1 MMKILDKG
9 GEDKDKIF
17 RKATYRVFSEKP
29 GTVGDGVNY
38 AVYASAWKEKDDL
51 AEVWIDWGSYAYG
64 EGVRGE
70 SAHRELVSLLK
81 SVNVTYEK
89 LESDDFDTLDCCCF
103 YGYHGG
109 FTCAVETVSGKKVEV
124 YFGDT
129 RDPERPSVREMKEEM
144 ERTVRTKLL
153 NPAWIEGKKRH
164 GYKGAVDI
172 SERVGRV
179 YGWAATADIVENWV
193 FDGIVDTFVA
203 DKEMRK
209 WFEENNPWALEEI
222 ARRLL
227 EAAERGIYKADKE
240 HLKKLKEAY
249 LEIEGFMEERLGDV
263 EGDFQ
268 GGEITILTRDD
279 VKSWD
284 DKVKGK
290 VEEWKKVI
298 EDLKEVKRG
307 YG

>member
-1 MMKILDKG
+1 
-9 GEDKDKIF
+9 
-17 RKATYRVFSEKP
+17 
-29 GTVGDGVNY
+29 
-38 AVYASAWKEKDDL
+38 
-51 AEVWIDWGSYAYG
+51 
-64 EGVRGE
+64 
-70 SAHRELVSLLK
+70 
-81 SVNVTYEK
+81 
-89 LESDDFDTLDCCCF
+89 
-103 YGYHGG
+103 
-109 FTCAVETVSGKKVEV
+109 
-124 YFGDT
+124 
-129 RDPERPSVREMKEEM
+129 MKEEM

-164 GYKGAVDI
+164 GYKGAADI

-209 WFEENNPWALEEI
+209 WFEENNPWAFEEI

-227 EAAERGIYKADKE
+227 EAAERGIYKADEE

-268 GGEITILTRDD
+268 GGEITILTRED

-284 DKVKGK
+284 DKAKGK
-290 VEEWKKVI
+290 IEEWKKIV
-298 EDLKEVKRG
+298 EDFKN
-307 YG
+307 